1 MSLTWYARRL
11 ARMSPREVLHRVE
24 EQVKRSVSRQRRYGW
39 DAFSQGAAPRVVP
52 GLAAQIGSGLSQS
65 LRAAVRMAVDAHL
78 TGRFGAH
85 GRAWP
90 VRVPPDAFPDSVWR
104 LDPIS
109 GRSWPGGETYC
120 FDTAYRDR
128 RDLGDVKYVWD
139 FNRLQFLQP
148 LAVAAARLDDG
159 AALSMIEAVV
169 TGWSDANPPFQGLGW
184 NSGIELA
191 LRAVSLV
198 LVHTLCGSRLSLPVQ
213 ARLAA
218 LLRAHLF
225 WLRRFPSRYSSAN
238 NHRVAELL
246 GVFVLAN
253 VLGADSDLG
262 AVADAARRDLGDEA
276 LRQIHSDGVG
286 AEQSPTYAAFT
297 AEMLLLAR
305 DVGIAFG
312 SPLTPQVD
320 ERLAAFASQ
329 IAWLADAHGIVP
341 HIGDDDGGRVVTSN
355 LDVEQAYPASVA
367 RAITGALH
375 LPPNI
380 ARSADAP
387 ELRHAI
393 FGGSQEVV
401 APPCGVRTFEAGGYT
416 IVRERR
422 AGRRIRLTVDHGALG
437 YLSIAAHG
445 HADANAITLS
455 LDDREILVDP
465 GTYLYHAGGAWRD
478 WLRGTRA
485 HNTLAV
491 GDADQSVIAGAFN
504 WSHKATARLLTK
516 RDGADW
522 FVEASHDGYAKR
534 FGVDHCRSVESTPA
548 GLVICDRLSGAR
560 YPGVVTSTLQFA
572 PDVQVTLEPGAITAR
587 HAGDLA
593 LRIVFSE
600 PGDLRLAR
608 GEDRVDGGWIS
619 PVFGHLVPATRVVWR
634 GAVPLQGLRMIIGW
648 PSSDD
653 RD

>member
-1 MSLTWYARRL
+1 MSLTWYARRF

-24 EQVKRSVSRQRRYGW
+24 EQVKRSVSRHRRYGW
-39 DAFSQGAAPRVVP
+39 DAFSYGAAPRVVP
-52 GLAAQIGSGLSQS
+52 GLAAQIAVGLSPS
-65 LRAAVRMAVDAHL
+65 LQAAVRVAVDAHL
-78 TGRFGAH
+78 AGRFNAH

-90 VRVPPDAFPDSVWR
+90 IRVPPNAFPDAVWR

-109 GRSWPGGETYC
+109 GRSWPGSETYC

-128 RDLGDVKYVWD
+128 LDLGDVKYVWD

-148 LAVAAARLDDG
+148 LAVAAAFLDDG

-184 NSGIELA
+184 SSGIELA

-198 LVHTLCGSRLSLPVQ
+198 LVHTFCGLRLSLPV
-213 ARLAA
+213 RERVVA

-246 GVFVLAN
+246 GIFVLAN
-253 VLGADSDLG
+253 VLGAESNLQS
-262 AVADAARRDLGDEA
+262 VADAARRDLDDEA

-305 DVGIAFG
+305 QVGSAFDC
-312 SPLTPQVD
+312 PLTPQVD

-329 IAWLADAHGIVP
+329 IAWLADAQGIVP
-341 HIGDDDGGRVVTSN
+341 HIGDDDGGRVITSN

-375 LPPNI
+375 LSPVVP
-380 ARSADAP
+380 RSADAP

-393 FGGSQEVV
+393 FGGSQEIV
-401 APPCGVRTFEAGGYT
+401 APPCGVASFEAGGYT

-422 AGRRIRLTVDHGALG
+422 AGRRVRLTFDHGALG

-478 WLRGTRA
+478 WFRGTRA

-491 GDADQSVIAGAFN
+491 ADADQSLIAGAFN

-522 FVEASHDGYAKR
+522 FFEASHDGYSRR
-534 FGVDHCRSVESTPA
+534 FGVDHCRSVESTPT
-548 GLVICDRLSGAR
+548 GLVICDRLSSAR
-560 YPGVVTSTLQFA
+560 YRGVVTSALQFA
-572 PDVQVTLEPGAITAR
+572 PDVQVTLESGAITVR
-587 HAGDLA
+587 HADDFV
-593 LRIVFSE
+593 LRIIFSE
-600 PGDLRLAR
+600 PGDLRLAT
-608 GEDRVDGGWIS
+608 GKDRVDGGWIS
-619 PVFGHLVPATRVVWR
+619 PAFGRLVPATRLVWR
-634 GAVPLQGLRMIIGW
+634 GTIPLQGLRTTIDW
-648 PSSDD
+648 S
-653 RD
+653 

>member
-11 ARMSPREVLHRVE
+11 ARMSPREMLHRVE
-24 EQVKRSVSRQRRYGW
+24 EQVKRSVSRHRRYGW

-52 GLAAQIGSGLSQS
+52 GLAAQIDAGLSQPLQAS
-65 LRAAVRMAVDAHL
+65 VRVAVDAHL
-78 TGRFGAH
+78 AGRFSAH

-90 VRVPPDAFPDSVWR
+90 VRVPPDAFPDAVWR
-104 LDPIS
+104 IDPIS
-109 GRSWPGGETYC
+109 GRSWPGSETYC

-148 LAVAAARLDDG
+148 LAVAAACLGDG

-198 LVHTLCGSRLSLPVQ
+198 VVHTLCGSRLSRPVQ
-213 ARLAA
+213 DRIAA

-253 VLGADSDLG
+253 VFGADPELRP
-262 AVADAARRDLGDEA
+262 VADAARRDLGDEA
-276 LRQIHSDGVG
+276 LRQIHPDGVG

-305 DVGIAFG
+305 QVGSVFG
-312 SPLTPQVD
+312 SPLPPQVD

-341 HIGDDDGGRVVTSN
+341 HIGDDDGGRVITSN
-355 LDVEQAYPASVA
+355 LDVERAYPASVA
-367 RAITGALH
+367 RAITGTLRLSPAV
-375 LPPNI
+375 P
-380 ARSADAP
+380 RSADAP

-393 FGGSQEVV
+393 FGGRQEAV
-401 APPCGVRTFEAGGYT
+401 ASPCGVRTFDAGGYT

-422 AGRRIRLTVDHGALG
+422 AGRRVRLTFDHGALG

-445 HADANAITLS
+445 HAEANAITLS

-478 WLRGTRA
+478 WFRGTRA

-491 GDADQSVIAGAFN
+491 ADSDQSLIAGAFN

-516 RDGADW
+516 RGGADW
-522 FVEASHDGYAKR
+522 FVEASHDGYSRR
-534 FGVDHCRSVESTPA
+534 FGVDHRRSVESMPT
-548 GLVICDRLSGAR
+548 GLVICDRLAGAR
-560 YPGVVTSTLQFA
+560 YPGFVTTTLQFA
-572 PDVQVTLEPGAITAR
+572 PDVQVSLACGAILVR
-587 HAGDLA
+587 HADDLA
-593 LRIVFSE
+593 LRIIVSE

-608 GEDRVDGGWIS
+608 GEDGADGGWIS
-619 PVFGHLVPATRVVWR
+619 PAFGHLVPATRVVWR
-634 GAVPLQGLRMIIGW
+634 GTMPLQGLRMIIDWSRSG
-648 PSSDD
+648 D